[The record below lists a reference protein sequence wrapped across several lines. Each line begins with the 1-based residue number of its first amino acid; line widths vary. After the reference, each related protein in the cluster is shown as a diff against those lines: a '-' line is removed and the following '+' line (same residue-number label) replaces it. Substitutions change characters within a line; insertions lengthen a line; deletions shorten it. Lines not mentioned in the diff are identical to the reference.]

1 MSLRLQKL
9 KYTHSSILRRTW
21 LRGNTEATE
30 AKRKRL
36 TKVWNKGT
44 YLSTTFD
51 GLPIVV
57 YKGNKFIKLKVS
69 KLILLKKV
77 GEFTFSRKPFYYP
90 SLKKSK

>member
-9 KYTHSSILRRTW
+9 KYINPGLLRRTW
-21 LRGNTEATE
+21 LRGDVEATMV
-30 AKRKRL
+30 KRKRL

-44 YLSTTFD
+44 YLSTIFE
-51 GLPIVV
+51 GLPIAV